1 MEALFDP
8 QYKYLWATVL
18 ALALFLPVRNLIH
31 TLYVRRAQK
40 QTGEVGEEEIQR
52 LKKRAGITAALLCF
66 VFAFLYTAQIMQ
78 G

>member
-1 MEALFDP
+1 MEVLFDP
-8 QYKYLWATVL
+8 QYKYLWAVVL

-40 QTGEVGEEEIQR
+40 QTGDLGEEEIQR
-52 LKKRAGITAALLCF
+52 LKKRAGVTAALLCF